1 MTSTADDSLNIFGG
15 DFVAESSAAAPV
27 EETQETN
34 PTSPS
39 KTAKLFDPLS
49 AASSPSKKPQE
60 LDLLG
65 QISGWGAEHG
75 KPEERSDG
83 DAEKKEETTTP
94 RKSLMEPKEGALE
107 LSAEFVQQ
115 AHEEFEKSATALDNA
130 DQ

>member
-1 MTSTADDSLNIFGG
+1 MSSTADDSLNIFGG

-75 KPEERSDG
+75 KPEERSDN
-83 DAEKKEETTTP
+83 DAAPKQEETTP

-115 AHEEFEKSATALDNA
+115 AHEEFEKSASALDNA
-130 DQ
+130 EQ